1 VNRCPRCGLEPLP
14 AARFCVAPRGLLSG
28 AVRSDQLRDPRRP
41 AWIAA
46 GLLSILLAVEFAGVV
61 LRASRSLEARR
72 DAQGDVMA
80 G

>member
-1 VNRCPRCGLEPLP
+1 MNRCPRCGLEPLP
-14 AARFCVAPRGLLSG
+14 AARFCVACGGLLSG